1 MKNRRVAFW
10 ILLVATVAVYVVM
23 INWSLPLI
31 AERADGLRPFDL
43 RPIGYDYAEAKAF
56 LAALKPEGAEFY
68 LGVQHRLDSIYPA
81 LLAATLFFA
90 IVMIA
95 PKLLGAWRW
104 VIALIAIPGAVFDY
118 LDNSAVS
125 AMIAA
130 GPDGITEADVA
141 DASLWT
147 ALKSAFTTIAFVVLL
162 AFLVVW
168 VVSRRG
174 RRKTTGATP
183 A

>member
-1 MKNRRVAFW
+1 MKSRRVAFW
-10 ILLVATVAVYVVM
+10 ILLVVTLAVYVVM

-43 RPIGYDYAEAKAF
+43 RPIGYDFDEAKAF

-68 LGVQHRLDSIYPA
+68 LGVQHKLDSIYPA

-95 PKLLGAWRW
+95 AQVARGLALGDR
-104 VIALIAIPGAVFDY
+104 
-118 LDNSAVS
+118 
-125 AMIAA
+125 
-130 GPDGITEADVA
+130 ADRH
-141 DASLWT
+141 
-147 ALKSAFTTIAFVVLL
+147 
-162 AFLVVW
+162 
-168 VVSRRG
+168 SRRG
-174 RRKTTGATP
+174 LRLSRECRGLGDDRGGAGRHHRGGRGRREPVDGAEERLHNHRLRRAARGPGGLGRLAPRSPQDTGATP